1 MSIHGVHN
9 EAMTAQ
15 AQYAEWLR
23 RLQAEH
29 RAKVAVKTDEAEAER
44 EAASEDPGSESDDAE
59 TPLDE
64 GKSSD
69 DDGEGR
75 LRSFA

>member
-1 MSIHGVHN
+1 MSIHGVNH

-15 AQYAEWLR
+15 AQYAEWQR
-23 RLQAEH
+23 RLQLEH
-29 RAKVAVKTDEAEAER
+29 RAKVAIKTDEAEAER

-59 TPLDE
+59 T
-64 GKSSD
+64 GSD
-69 DDGEGR
+69 AGPPPEDDGR

>member
-1 MSIHGVHN
+1 MSIHGVNH

-23 RLQAEH
+23 RLQVEH

-59 TPLDE
+59 TPSDE
-64 GKSSD
+64 GQSP
-69 DDGEGR
+69 DGDGR

>member
-1 MSIHGVHN
+1 MSVHGVHH

-29 RAKVAVKTDEAEAER
+29 RAKVAIKTDETEKER
-44 EAASEDPGSESDDAE
+44 EAASEDPGSEAE
-59 TPLDE
+59 EQESAADEEQTPE
-64 GKSSD
+64 
-69 DDGEGR
+69 DDGH

>member
-1 MSIHGVHN
+1 MSIHGVHH

-29 RAKVAVKTDEAEAER
+29 RAKVTIKTDEAEAEQ

-59 TPLDE
+59 APA
-64 GKSSD
+64 
-69 DDGEGR
+69 DDGQPPEADGR

>member
-1 MSIHGVHN
+1 
-9 EAMTAQ
+9 MTAQ
-15 AQYAEWLR
+15 AQYAEWQR

-44 EAASEDPGSESDDAE
+44 EAASEDPGSDAEEAE
-59 TPLDE
+59 TPAEE
-64 GKSSD
+64 GTPPED
-69 DDGEGR
+69 DGR

>member
-1 MSIHGVHN
+1 MSIHGVHH

-29 RAKVAVKTDEAEAER
+29 RAKVAIKTDEAEAER
-44 EAASEDPGSESDDAE
+44 EAASEDPGSDADDAE
-59 TPLDE
+59 TPPDGDQPPE
-64 GKSSD
+64 D
-69 DDGEGR
+69 DGR

>member
-1 MSIHGVHN
+1 MSIHGIHH

-29 RAKVAVKTDEAEAER
+29 RAKVTIKTDEAEAQR
-44 EAASEDPGSESDDAE
+44 ESASEDPESESEDAE
-59 TPLDE
+59 PTP
-64 GKSSD
+64 
-69 DDGEGR
+69 DDGQTPEDDGH